1 MNDRSTSK
9 TTSTVVQDSEA
20 GEEVIPA
27 STGRAERGVLRM
39 DSSSGKWDATR
50 TILKQSDQGSTG
62 ARNTPGTDR
71 PDHPRTGRKRSTTNP
86 HLLPSQ
92 VQADD
97 RGDTA
102 DRRSLRSDSP
112 TTRHQ
117 RGTARLMPRR
127 VGRGQPQTGRLV
139 QRMRDLTPPWA
150 ISERR
155 AHQITKRQARLLLAD
170 AGITAPPVPTEIVSR
185 LDGIHVYP
193 LAEIPVGGLLSA
205 SKPSAKGGDILF
217 DSTLPLAEQRITL
230 LHELKHIIDGGHTTP
245 LHRRGRCSGGEQ
257 LCTDFAL
264 SVLMPSRWLRADWNK
279 GQRNPI
285 ELAERYQVPV
295 EAVAQRLHA
304 LGLVKHRPKTHH
316 GITCQWQPQAHN
328 NEHLTSR

>member
-1 MNDRSTSK
+1 
-9 TTSTVVQDSEA
+9 
-20 GEEVIPA
+20 
-27 STGRAERGVLRM
+27 
-39 DSSSGKWDATR
+39 
-50 TILKQSDQGSTG
+50 
-62 ARNTPGTDR
+62 
-71 PDHPRTGRKRSTTNP
+71 
-86 HLLPSQ
+86 
-92 VQADD
+92 
-97 RGDTA
+97 
-102 DRRSLRSDSP
+102 
-112 TTRHQ
+112 
-117 RGTARLMPRR
+117 MPRR

-139 QRMRDLTPPWA
+139 QRLRDLPPPWA

-230 LHELKHIIDGGHTTP
+230 LHELKHIIDGRRATP
-245 LHRRGRCSGGEQ
+245 LHQRGRYSNGEQ
-257 LCTDFAL
+257 PCTAFAFQ
-264 SVLMPSRWLRADWNK
+264 VLMPARWLRADWDR
-279 GQRNPI
+279 GRRDCA

-304 LGLVKHRPKTHH
+304 LGLVKHRPRARHR
-316 GITCQWQPQAHN
+316 IICQRQPDIER
-328 NEHLTSR
+328 NEPETTRAKNLLLK